1 MIGQTVSHYKV
12 LERLGGG
19 GMGVVY
25 RAEDVRLARHVAL
38 KFLPADLSSDSVA
51 RQRFT
56 REARSASALD
66 HVHICTIYD
75 IGETPEGGLFIAMA
89 YYDGETLD
97 RRIARGP
104 IAPPEAALIAHQVAD
119 GLARAH
125 QANIVHR
132 DVKPANLMLTREGVV
147 KILDFGIA
155 KLPRSD
161 RLTREGMAVGTLT
174 YMSPEQARGEEP
186 DPRSDLW
193 SLGVVLYEML
203 TGEPPFHGKGQ
214 AGTLHAV
221 LYAERPSLAE
231 HLPEE
236 HRELEGVVEK
246 ALTRDPQQRYR
257 DAHAM
262 SAALRRHASTVD
274 TLVSIPVPT
283 ASHRVGAPKQ
293 PSVAVLPFTDLSSQQ
308 DQEYFCIGLA
318 EELTLALTR
327 VPGLQVTS
335 RSSASRVAERE
346 DDLET
351 IGRKLGVRS
360 VLEGTVRKEG
370 PRLRVTSQLV
380 DMEGGYNL
388 WSERFDREFSDVFT
402 IQEEIARHI
411 VETLQLTLVGD
422 LRAPGAD
429 ESRQHPEAYNLYLE
443 GRYFADKRTEEGLK
457 RALDLYRQALDQA
470 PDYARAWAGMA
481 DSYSLLGIYGLS
493 PPRDVMPRA
502 REAASRALDLDAS
515 LADAHASL
523 GCVRSVYEW
532 DWPKA
537 EASYHKARELDPR
550 HALTR
555 HGYAVHCLM
564 PSGRFEQALDELRRA
579 RDLDPLSPVILTS
592 LGLPH
597 YYARRYDEAVAA
609 YRHALELD
617 PNFGMAHFF
626 LGRAFVEQ
634 GRYPEA
640 IQALERA
647 VELSGESP
655 EKTAAL
661 AHVQAVAGDEKGA
674 RKLLE
679 KLEHQADTRY
689 VSPVL
694 RSQVLV
700 GLGRR
705 EAALESLEEALD
717 LKAVDL
723 VWVEHHPVFDDLRD
737 ESRFRNLL
745 DRGGLTRTQ
754 VPRAQMDTLAEPL
767 PWNTQRE

>member
-1 MIGQTVSHYKV
+1 
-12 LERLGGG
+12 
-19 GMGVVY
+19 MGVVY
-25 RAEDVRLARHVAL
+25 RAEDTRLGRHVAL
-38 KFLPADLSSDSVA
+38 KFLPPDLSSDPVA
-51 RQRFT
+51 QQRFT

-66 HVHICTIYD
+66 HVHICTIFD
-75 IGETPEGGLFIAMA
+75 IGETTEGGLFIAMA

-104 IAPPEAALIAHQVAD
+104 IPPPEAALIGQQVAD

-125 QANIVHR
+125 QSGIVHR
-132 DVKPANLMLTREGVV
+132 DVKPANLMLTGEGVV

-155 KLPRSD
+155 KLPRGD

-221 LYAERPSLAE
+221 LYGELPPLADK
-231 HLPEE
+231 LPEE
-236 HRELEGVVEK
+236 HRDLAAVVEK
-246 ALTRDPQQRYR
+246 SLQRKPSRRYP
-257 DAHAM
+257 DARSMA
-262 SAALRRHASTVD
+262 SDLRRHAAAVD

-283 ASHRVGAPKQ
+283 SAQQSISPRQ
-293 PSVAVLPFTDLSSQQ
+293 PSIAVLPFADLSSGQ

-327 VPGLQVTS
+327 VPGLQVAS
-335 RSSASRVAERE
+335 RSSAARIAEQE
-346 DDLET
+346 NDLET
-351 IGRKLGVRS
+351 IGRKLGARS

-370 PRLRVTSQLV
+370 QRLRVTTQLV
-380 DMEGGYNL
+380 EVEDGYNL
-388 WSERFDREFSDVFT
+388 WSERFDRELVDVFT

-411 VETLQLTLVGD
+411 VDALQLTLVGD
-422 LRAPGAD
+422 LKPPGAD
-429 ESRQHPEAYNLYLE
+429 DSRRHPEAYNVYLE

-457 RALDLYRQALDQA
+457 KALELYRKALDKA

-481 DSYSLLGIYGLS
+481 DAYSLLGIYGLS

-502 REAASRALDLDAS
+502 REAASRALEINS
-515 LADAHASL
+515 KLAEAHASL
-523 GCVRSVYEW
+523 GCVRSIYEW
-532 DWPKA
+532 DWAKA
-537 EASYHKARELDPR
+537 EASYHEARRLDPK
-550 HALTR
+550 HAVTR

-579 RDLDPLSPVILTS
+579 RDLDPLSPVILTT

-597 YYARRYDEAVAA
+597 YFARRYDEAVAA
-609 YRHALELD
+609 FRHALELD
-617 PNFGMAHFF
+617 PGFGIGHFF
-626 LGRAFVEQ
+626 LARAFVEQ
-634 GRYPEA
+634 GRYAEA
-640 IQALERA
+640 IRALEQSI
-647 VELSGESP
+647 ELSGDSP

-661 AHVQAVAGDEKGA
+661 AHARAVSGQENIA
-674 RKLLE
+674 RNLL
-679 KLEHQADTRY
+679 KDLVHQSETRY

-700 GLGRR
+700 GLGER
-705 EAALESLEEALD
+705 EPALKALEEALD

-737 ESRFRNLL
+737 ESRFRTLL

-754 VPRAQMDTLAEPL
+754 VPQAQMDTLAEPL
-767 PWNTQRE
+767 PWNPPR

>member
-1 MIGQTVSHYKV
+1 MIGQTVSHYRI

-25 RAEDVRLARHVAL
+25 RAEDTRLGRHVAL
-38 KFLPADLSSDSVA
+38 KFLPPDLSSDSVA
-51 RQRFT
+51 QQRFT

-66 HVHICTIYD
+66 HVHICTIFD

-104 IAPPEAALIAHQVAD
+104 IPAPEAALIGQQVAD

-125 QANIVHR
+125 QSGIVHR
-132 DVKPANLMLTREGVV
+132 DVKPANLMLTGDGVV

-155 KLPRSD
+155 KLPRGD

-221 LYAERPSLAE
+221 LYGELPPLADK
-231 HLPEE
+231 LPEQ
-236 HRELEGVVEK
+236 HRELAAVVEK
-246 ALTRDPQQRYR
+246 SLQRKPRRRYP
-257 DAHAM
+257 DAPSMA
-262 SAALRRHASTVD
+262 SDLRRHAAAVD
-274 TLVSIPVPT
+274 TLVAIPVPT
-283 ASHRVGAPKQ
+283 SAQQSVSPRR
-293 PSVAVLPFTDLSSQQ
+293 PSIAVLPFVDLSSGQ

-327 VPGLQVTS
+327 VPGLQVAS
-335 RSSASRVAERE
+335 RSSAARIAEQE
-346 DDLET
+346 NDLET
-351 IGRKLGVRS
+351 IGRKLGARS

-370 PRLRVTSQLV
+370 RRLRVTTQLV
-380 DMEGGYNL
+380 EVEDGYNL
-388 WSERFDREFSDVFT
+388 WSERFDRELVDVFT

-411 VETLQLTLVGD
+411 VDALQLTLVGD
-422 LRAPGAD
+422 LKPPGAD
-429 ESRQHPEAYNLYLE
+429 DGRQHPEAYNVYLE

-457 RALDLYRQALDQA
+457 KALDLYHKALDKA

-481 DSYSLLGIYGLS
+481 DAYSLLGIYGLS

-502 REAASRALDLDAS
+502 REAASRALEINS
-515 LADAHASL
+515 KLAEAHASL
-523 GCVRSVYEW
+523 GCVRSIYEW
-532 DWPKA
+532 DWAKA
-537 EASYHKARELDPR
+537 EASYHEARRLDSK
-550 HALTR
+550 HAVTR

-579 RDLDPLSPVILTS
+579 RDLDPLSPVILTT

-597 YYARRYDEAVAA
+597 YFARRYDEAVAA
-609 YRHALELD
+609 FRHALELD
-617 PNFGMAHFF
+617 PGFGIGYFF
-626 LGRAFVEQ
+626 LARTFVEQ

-640 IQALERA
+640 IQALEKSI
-647 VELSGESP
+647 ELSGESP

-661 AHVQAVAGDEKGA
+661 AHARAVSGQGDIA
-674 RKLLE
+674 RNLLE
-679 KLEHQADTRY
+679 DLVRQSETRY

-694 RSQVLV
+694 RAQVLV
-700 GLGRR
+700 GLGER
-705 EAALESLEEALD
+705 EPALKALEEALD

-737 ESRFRNLL
+737 ESRFRTLL

-754 VPRAQMDTLAEPL
+754 VPQAQMDTLAEPL
-767 PWNTQRE
+767 PWNPPR